1 MRSIHDNLQA
11 VRQRIARAA
20 AAAGREPRDVTLLA
34 VSKTHPPARIEQAL
48 AAGQRA
54 FGENYVQEAIEKMD
68 AVKQAG
74 WRAEWHL
81 IGPLQSN
88 KTRLVAERFDW
99 VQSVESEKVAR
110 RLSEQRPAGM
120 APLNMLLQVNV
131 SGEASKSG
139 VAVDQVFLL
148 SESIQKLPRLC
159 LRGLMAI
166 PEPGADVA
174 RYRELK
180 NLYEELKG
188 RFSFDTLSV
197 GMSDDLEQAIAE
209 GATLVRIGTAIFGRR
224 RSRGNEVPPA
234 PPSQKIRP
242 AA

>member
-11 VRQRIARAA
+11 VRERIAHAA
-20 AAAGREPRDVTLLA
+20 TAAGRAPQAVALLA
-34 VSKTHPPARIEQAL
+34 VSKTHPAAL
-48 AAGQRA
+48 VQEAFEAGQRA
-54 FGENYVQEAIEKMD
+54 FGENYVQEAVEKMD
-68 AVKQAG
+68 ALAG
-74 WRAEWHL
+74 RAGLEWHM

-99 VQSVESEKVAR
+99 VHSVENEKIAR
-110 RLSEQRPAGM
+110 RLSGQRSGKL
-120 APLNMLLQVNV
+120 APLNVLLQVNV

-139 VAVDQVFLL
+139 AAPAEVAALAAATA
-148 SESIQKLPRLC
+148 KLPRLR

-180 NLYEELKG
+180 DLYGQLRNK
-188 RFSFDTLSV
+188 FQFDTLSV
-197 GMSDDLEQAIAE
+197 GMSDDLETAIAE
-209 GATLVRIGTAIFGRR
+209 GSTMVRIGTAIFGARNR
-224 RSRGNEVPPA
+224 V
-234 PPSQKIRP
+234 RP